1 MKTKSFL
8 VSVLNF
14 TYPSLNN
21 LASIAIIIANIVC
34 YINIPFTRSS
44 KRPANVFKIH
54 VLIAGRLLDRVNT
67 LLNFEN
73 KAVACYVVLMRYL
86 TSYKVYRPIQQEHDY
101 QHRSP
106 APMCQFLRSGFCTF
120 ACLTWYHGLIV
131 QCCC

>member
-1 MKTKSFL
+1 MLQIPLPGENKIILGVCFKLYISFVEQL
-8 VSVLNF
+8 GLNSN
-14 TYPSLNN
+14 Y
-21 LASIAIIIANIVC
+21 C
-34 YINIPFTRSS
+34 S

-73 KAVACYVVLMRYL
+73 KTVACYVVLMRYL

-120 ACLTWYHGLIV
+120 ACLTWYHGLIA
-131 QCCC
+131 QCCCLSLIHI